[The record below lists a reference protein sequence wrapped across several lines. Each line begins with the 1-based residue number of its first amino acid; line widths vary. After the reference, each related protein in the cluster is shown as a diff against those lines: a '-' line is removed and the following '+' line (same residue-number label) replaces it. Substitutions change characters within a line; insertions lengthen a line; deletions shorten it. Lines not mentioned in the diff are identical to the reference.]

1 MATPWIASTEQ
12 PVNHHTFDW
21 RSIAALNTVST
32 LAQVGQFGIPFI
44 VLPLWLEQQGAD
56 TLQLSLF
63 ASCLWLG
70 QLPGLGWAPRMVQRL
85 GAKRV
90 IVVAL
95 LSTLFALLTLA
106 SGWPGLWLPAGLLAG
121 FGQGLR
127 WIGLEPWLYR
137 IAPGHA
143 RGRLIGFHETL
154 IALAPIVAPA
164 FTRWTGVDG
173 VAPLGIGIGFVV
185 IAALPLLWAT
195 EEPPMPARM
204 AEESTPP
211 QPFWHL
217 PKEGIFMVGVV
228 LALFGGMSE
237 SAFAGLFPI
246 YGKAHQLD
254 AVNIASLMMSFG
266 VGGLLF
272 QYGFGWLADHKGMRF
287 AGLCCS
293 VSAVAAALLLILP
306 LSLTLMHVAV
316 FWVGGLTTA
325 YLTLALIAGA
335 KTQGGSMAGNMS
347 ALSMIYTFTAIAGP
361 LLAGGAIQVLGG
373 NGLMW
378 TLAAFAVAMTVGLAR
393 LAEPS
398 KPSQCSVQT
407 SA

>member
-1 MATPWIASTEQ
+1 MAALWIASTEK
-12 PVNHHTFDW
+12 PVSHPSFDW

-70 QLPGLGWAPRMVQRL
+70 QLPGLGWAPHMVQRL
-85 GAKRV
+85 GARRV
-90 IVVAL
+90 ILIAL
-95 LSTLFALLTLA
+95 LSTALALLA
-106 SGWPGLWLPAGLLAG
+106 MMSGMTALWLPAGLLAG

-185 IAALPLLWAT
+185 IAALPLLWARQ
-195 EEPPMPARM
+195 EPPMPARM
-204 AEESTPP
+204 TEESTPAK
-211 QPFWHL
+211 PFWHL
-217 PKEGIFMVGVV
+217 PKDSIFMAGVV

-254 AVNIASLMMSFG
+254 AVDIASLMMSFG
-266 VGGLLF
+266 FGGLLF
-272 QYGFGWLADHKGMRF
+272 QYFFGWLADHRGLRF

-293 VSAVAAALLLILP
+293 ASAVGAALLLLLP
-306 LSLTLMHVAV
+306 LSLVLMHIAV
-316 FWVGGLTTA
+316 FWVGGLITA

-335 KTQGGSMAGNMS
+335 KTHGGSMAGNMS
-347 ALSMIYTFTAIAGP
+347 ALSMIYTLTAIAGP
-361 LLAGGAIQVLGG
+361 LLAGGAVQVLGG

-378 TLAAFAVAMTVGLAR
+378 TLAGFAVLMTAGLAR
-393 LAEPS
+393 LETQGQHPTL
-398 KPSQCSVQT
+398 T
-407 SA
+407 SPGN